1 MEHRYDLA
9 DGDYQLL
16 PPLADDEYE
25 HLKADIEEHGV
36 LVPIEFDEH
45 GNILDGHHRYAA
57 CIELGITDFPRTV
70 REGMSETEKRSHART
85 LNMARRHLT
94 REERRWMIADELRE
108 NPTKSNNAIAKLL
121 QVSDTT
127 VASVRKDLGLQV
139 TEREGEDGKVY
150 SVPDKI
156 VPLKNET
163 FQHRL
168 VFDTAEERKEYV
180 DWLKRL
186 KKSDRPGEL
195 ISQKVLDFIKEYDD
209 TWDE

>member
-1 MEHRYDLA
+1 MNNRFDLA

-57 CIELGITDFPRTV
+57 CIELGITDYPKTI

-127 VASVRKDLGLQV
+127 VASVRKELGFESNL
-139 TEREGEDGKVY
+139 REGEDGKVY
-150 SVPDKI
+150 NVPDKI
-156 VPLKNET
+156 VPLSKEV

-168 VFDTAEERKEYV
+168 VFNTAEDRKEYV
-180 DWLKRL
+180 NWLKRI
-186 KKSDRPGEL
+186 KKSDYEGE
-195 ISQKVLDFIKEYDD
+195 IVAEQVLSFIREHDD
-209 TWDE
+209 TD